1 MKVLFVAGRWAQDI
15 QKSERLNE
23 LKKFSD
29 VEISENGDEK
39 TLLGKVKG
47 VDVIITGGPITAP
60 VINASDKLKLVQT
73 TSVGYEYIDE
83 AAAAAKGVIICN
95 VAGVNANSVVELDF
109 GMILDIARRIGAHN
123 RLMREGGWARV
134 EVERQVEIRNSTIG
148 IIGLGAIGSRMAH
161 FAKHAFNMEVLTYD
175 PYITEARAQQFNAKL
190 VDLETLL
197 KESDIVT
204 VHVPLN
210 DETRHMI
217 GEKELSLLK
226 PTAIFVSSARGPI
239 VDEKALIKVLQE
251 KRISGACLDVYEVE
265 PLPKDSPLRTLDNIS
280 LVPHI
285 GSTPG
290 IMGEMRETAVWNVIR
305 VVKGQPPMNVQT
317 PKVYFTSPKWQKQ

>member
-1 MKVLFVAGRWAQDI
+1 VKVLFVAGRWAQDI
-15 QKSERLNE
+15 EKSEKLKE
-23 LKKFSD
+23 LRKHAKVD
-29 VEISENGDEK
+29 VALSVEEK
-39 TLLGKVKG
+39 QLIEKVED
-47 VDVIITGGPITAP
+47 VDVIITGGPITAA
-60 VINASDKLKLVQT
+60 VINAAPKLKMIQT
-73 TSVGYEYIDE
+73 TSVGFEYIDE
-83 AAAAAKGVIICN
+83 GAAAARGVIICN

-148 IIGLGAIGSRMAH
+148 IVGLGAIGSRMAQ
-161 FAKHAFNMEVLTYD
+161 FATQGFNMKVLAYD
-175 PYITEARAQQFNAKL
+175 PYITEARAQQFNARL
-190 VDLETLL
+190 VDLEMLFR
-197 KESDIVT
+197 ESDIVSI
-204 VHVPLN
+204 HVPLN

-217 GEKELSLLK
+217 GEKLLRLMK

-251 KRISGACLDVYEVE
+251 KKISGACLDVYEAE
-265 PLPKDSPLRTLDNIS
+265 PLPKKSPLRALDNVS

-290 IMGEMRETAVWNVIR
+290 IMVEMRETAVWNVLR
-305 VVKGQPPMNVQT
+305 VAKGESPLNVQT
-317 PKVYFTSPKWQKQ
+317 PKVYYTSHKWSH

>member
-1 MKVLFVAGRWAQDI
+1 MEGVNMKVLFVAGRWAQDI
-15 QKSERLNE
+15 DKSEKLKE
-23 LKKFSD
+23 LRKHAA
-29 VEISENGDEK
+29 VEVALSGEEKHLIEKVGD
-39 TLLGKVKG
+39 
-47 VDVIITGGPITAP
+47 VDVIITGGPITAAI
-60 VINASDKLKLVQT
+60 INVAPKLKMIQT
-73 TSVGYEYIDE
+73 TSVGFEYIDE

-123 RLMREGGWARV
+123 RLMREGGWGRV

-148 IIGLGAIGSRMAH
+148 IVGLGAIGSRMAQ
-161 FAKHAFNMEVLTYD
+161 FATQAFNMKVLAYD
-175 PYITEARAQQFNAKL
+175 PYITEARAHQFNARL
-190 VDLETLL
+190 VDLETLFR
-197 KESDIVT
+197 ESDIVSI
-204 VHVPLN
+204 HVPLN

-217 GEKELSLLK
+217 GEKLLRLMK

-251 KRISGACLDVYEVE
+251 KKISGACLDVYEAE
-265 PLPKDSPLRTLDNIS
+265 PLPKESPLRALDNVS

-290 IMGEMRETAVWNVIR
+290 IMVEMRETAVWNVLR
-305 VVKGQPPMNVQT
+305 VARGESPLNVQT
-317 PKVYFTSPKWQKQ
+317 PKVY